1 MYKKHVFVCENMRD
15 DPHKKSCGEVG
26 ESIRIR
32 LKKEIVKNK
41 LNHEIRINRSG
52 CLGKCAQ
59 GPCLVSYPEGKWHF
73 NIVVDE
79 SDRIIEELISE

>member
-15 DPHKKSCGEVG
+15 DPLKKSCGEDGV
-26 ESIRIR
+26 SIRMR

-41 LNHEIRINRSG
+41 LNREIRINRSG
-52 CLGKCAQ
+52 CLGKCNQ

-73 NIVVDE
+73 NVAIDD